1 MPAKSKRRRYLPVIV
16 VSVVVVSVGGGAV
29 ALVRSFLG
37 SPPSAPPQ
45 LIEQV
50 RLIRPPPPP
59 PDQPPPP
66 PPPDEKVEIQQ
77 PEQPPDPTPNNE
89 PPPSTQL
96 GLDAEGGAGGDA
108 FGLVG
113 NKGGRDLTALGGS
126 AFAWYAGLLKD
137 QVLNELNG
145 DDKLRRGEYS
155 ITLRAWL
162 REDGSVARFEILKGS
177 GDATRDRRIAADLA
191 RLQRLPQS
199 PPSGMPDTVSLQVV
213 SRG

>member
-1 MPAKSKRRRYLPVIV
+1 MPAKSKKRHYLPAIV
-16 VSVVVVSVGGGAV
+16 VSVVVLSIGGGAV

-37 SPPSAPPQ
+37 SPPSTPPP

-59 PDQPPPP
+59 QEQPPPP
-66 PPPDEKVEIQQ
+66 PPEEKVEVPQ
-77 PEQPPDPTPNNE
+77 PEQPPDPTPNND

-96 GLDAEGGAGGDA
+96 GLDAEGGSGSDA

-113 NKGGRDLTALGGS
+113 NKGGRDLTATGGS

-137 QVLNELNG
+137 QILNELNG
-145 DDKLRRGEYS
+145 DDKLRAGKYS
-155 ITLRAWL
+155 VTLRAWL
-162 REDGSVARFEILKGS
+162 RQDGSVARFEILKGS
-177 GDATRDRRIAADLA
+177 GDSTRDRRIAADLA
-191 RLQRLPQS
+191 HVQRLSQA
-199 PPSGMPDTVSLQVV
+199 PPSGMPDSISLQVV